1 MGKKYDDF
9 GGILLK
15 KRLKRSNVA
24 RQKIQ
29 KDKTK
34 LYQKVLQKLNLS
46 TRLFLLFVSL
56 LVLSVVVVGVS
67 SYIKAKDM
75 NMETIENRLMRETDL
90 MGYIA
95 ENLKFV
101 YVSDEDYFM
110 QQLDASV
117 RTQQDKLKSDGI
129 SSEFFY
135 IVDKKITP
143 FKVSEKSLPS
153 ISEPVINQIAN
164 TKNGVIHKSI
174 NGEDYTITFQEMK
187 EISGTFGLIIPTKS
201 YMNPVNQMANFTFIV
216 IIISILIT
224 TLVTVLFVRTLT
236 KPINQLRNTM
246 RKVRE
251 GHLPDSV
258 EIKTSIPEITS
269 LHTSYNAMIDH
280 MRSMIHELKDT
291 IKELENTGGDLKKSS
306 KDALTSS
313 HQLITAINIVKL
325 GAEQTASSSET
336 SVNSFKAMKYK
347 IEMMMKNME
356 TVFQGSESMNHSANR
371 GEKNISELIFTIQV
385 FENDFDQLTQ
395 TIKQVKEYSKA
406 ITNLVGLVNGIAE
419 QTKLLALNASIE
431 AARAGEAGKG
441 FAVVAHEV
449 RNLAEQSTIATK
461 EISQAIM
468 NMENITLTAT
478 QEFNHM
484 LSKINKNLKMANESK
499 ITFDELMQEIAGVN
513 SNLQGMQ
520 GELEDLKGNLPQLE
534 LAAEHFSSVSQET
547 LASAQE
553 MLATSENQ
561 IQQMESTDEIGLKLN
576 HLSKSL
582 AAITMRFKVDSKE

>member
-67 SYIKAKDM
+67 SYIKAKNM

-468 NMENITLTAT
+468 NMENIALTAT

>member
-1 MGKKYDDF
+1 MTIL

-24 RQKIQ
+24 RQKKQ
-29 KDKTK
+29 NDKTK

-187 EISGTFGLIIPTKS
+187 EISGTFGLIIPTNS
-201 YMNPVNQMANFTFIV
+201 YMNPVNQMAYFTFIV

-269 LHTSYNAMIDH
+269 LHTSYNAMIVH
-280 MRSMIHELKDT
+280 MRSMIYELKDT

-325 GAEQTASSSET
+325 GAEQTASSSEN

-356 TVFQGSESMNHSANR
+356 TVFQSSESMNHSANR

-468 NMENITLTAT
+468 NMENITLTAS

-484 LSKINKNLKMANESK
+484 LSK
-499 ITFDELMQEIAGVN
+499 D
-513 SNLQGMQ
+513 
-520 GELEDLKGNLPQLE
+520 
-534 LAAEHFSSVSQET
+534 
-547 LASAQE
+547 
-553 MLATSENQ
+553 
-561 IQQMESTDEIGLKLN
+561 
-576 HLSKSL
+576 
-582 AAITMRFKVDSKE
+582 

>member
-1 MGKKYDDF
+1 MGKKYDNL

-24 RQKIQ
+24 RQKKQ

-56 LVLSVVVVGVS
+56 LVLSVVLVGVS

-201 YMNPVNQMANFTFIV
+201 YMNPVNQMAYFTFIV

-280 MRSMIHELKDT
+280 MRSMIYELKDT

-325 GAEQTASSSET
+325 GAEQTASSSEN

-356 TVFQGSESMNHSANR
+356 TVFQSSESMNHSANR

-406 ITNLVGLVNGIAE
+406 ITNLVGLVNGVAE

-468 NMENITLTAT
+468 NMENITLTAS

-484 LSKINKNLKMANESK
+484 LSKINTNLKMANSSK

-534 LAAEHFSSVSQET
+534 QAAEHFSSVSQET

-561 IQQMESTDEIGLKLN
+561 IQQMESTDNIGLKLN